1 MKKGYYDKIP
11 YNMEVECRVMTKDNK
26 ERIRKQFEN
35 NTRTKKQKTMEIFNQ
50 ARKET
55 NNTNTLI
62 NDIVKRLLN
71 KEDLTKEQMNLNDK
85 VANEMRA
92 NGIAPTG
99 AYHFETRGI
108 VDTYEKEVGTNV
120 HAIDNLKGNDI
131 LLKSAKKLKGLTM
144 NAKIPYITSKGVEW
158 YETGFGELN
167 TDSNIK
173 GKNLRARRIT
183 TNVLVSREMI
193 LNDGITTDFERLL
206 FDAVQD
212 KLIETIFSHTAE
224 GTQGKSNPKGILNDI
239 SSTTITSV
247 NDLINLQYEVDK
259 NKVNGTW
266 VLSPMAKQYVQSIST
281 DYPIYNNHTML
292 NSNAIF
298 DSRVEDGY
306 IVYLDLSKL
315 YIADWKVSSI
325 TIDPITMS
333 KDGLVGIYCDYFVDF
348 SYLDNDFIKVGV
360 ITPTSQEDD
369 EEDTPTPPI
378 EENESFDENDEEEQ
392 NEGVEE

>member
-1 MKKGYYDKIP
+1 
-11 YNMEVECRVMTKDNK
+11 MTKDNK

-35 NTRTKKQKTMEIFNQ
+35 NTKRKKQKTMEIINQ
-50 ARKET
+50 AELQT
-55 NNTNTLI
+55 NKTNTLL

-85 VANEMRA
+85 VTNEMRA

-120 HAIDNLKGNDI
+120 HTIDNFKGNDI

-224 GTQGKSNPKGILNDI
+224 GTQGKSNPKGILNEI
-239 SSTTITSV
+239 SSTTISNV

-266 VLSPMAKQYVQSIST
+266 VLSPKAKQYVQSIST

-333 KDGLVGIYCDYFVDF
+333 KDGLVGIYCDYYVDF
-348 SYLDNDFIKVGV
+348 CYLDNEFMKVGV
-360 ITPTSQEDD
+360 ITPTPQEDD

-378 EENESFDENDEEEQ
+378 EENESFEENDEEEQ
-392 NEGVEE
+392 